1 VSAPERSAFD
11 WAAVSRATWI
21 AAGSA
26 IILFISCFLTWYSIS
41 IGVASASVDGTH
53 EGLGKLVLLLSL
65 VALVVIGLE
74 LFASNVTLPLP
85 SSLILIG
92 IGGLSALLAIIK
104 MLDKPYSGLS
114 IGFGLY
120 LALIASI
127 ALAVGGYLKLQEEG

>member
-1 VSAPERSAFD
+1 VSAPERAAFD

-26 IILFISCFLTWYSIS
+26 IVLFLSCFLTWYSFS
-41 IGVASASVDGTH
+41 ILSLSGTH
-53 EGLGKLVLLLSL
+53 EGLGKLILLLSI

-74 LFASNVTLPLP
+74 LFAANVTLPLP

-92 IGGLSALLAIIK
+92 IGGISALFALIK
-104 MLDKPYSGLS
+104 MLDKPASQLS

-127 ALAVGGYLKLQEEG
+127 ALAVGGYLKLQEQG